1 MKVKNL
7 CRLVVGVSVIILL
20 FFIFIRVCQRFERFK
35 NRKDDLSGRPPSAVA
50 HKKSKK
56 KGSVSD
62 NQRIVDIW
70 KKGEFTKIEID
81 YINSFASVMRN
92 VGPETRFKFVIHAI
106 FKNERLFM
114 EEWLNWH
121 LFCIEGVDHIYL
133 YQNGQDVPTKKLIEP
148 FIFMGLVTLVK
159 YNHIRK
165 EGEGQFIQP
174 QHLAK
179 NHCINV
185 FGKEFEWILHID
197 IDEFVVLSRGI
208 HTLDQLFVLY
218 GNSDQILIPRTNFG
232 SNGHRKHQ
240 PSVLLA
246 YTKKE
251 STPSNVKSIAKARNI
266 KDCLQSS
273 CHRWKMKEGSKTV
286 KCSPLYFNL
295 NHYYTKSLED
305 YLVRLSNGKGEGTG
319 SRKSTVRDWA
329 QKNENMNAVEDLV
342 AFDQY
347 KRCRSPPRA

>member
-7 CRLVVGVSVIILL
+7 CRLVVCVSATILL
-20 FFIFIRVCQRFERFK
+20 FIIFINFVKSPKGREGLTKLSERFK
-35 NRKDDLSGRPPSAVA
+35 NRETDFSVRRLWRKHTATVA

-92 VGPETRFKFVIHAI
+92 VGPETRFKCVIHAI

-148 FIFMGLVTLVK
+148 FISMGLVTLVK

-165 EGEGQFIQP
+165 EGEG
-174 QHLAK
+174 
-179 NHCINV
+179 
-185 FGKEFEWILHID
+185 
-197 IDEFVVLSRGI
+197 
-208 HTLDQLFVLY
+208 
-218 GNSDQILIPRTNFG
+218 
-232 SNGHRKHQ
+232 
-240 PSVLLA
+240 
-246 YTKKE
+246 
-251 STPSNVKSIAKARNI
+251 
-266 KDCLQSS
+266 
-273 CHRWKMKEGSKTV
+273 
-286 KCSPLYFNL
+286 
-295 NHYYTKSLED
+295 
-305 YLVRLSNGKGEGTG
+305 
-319 SRKSTVRDWA
+319 
-329 QKNENMNAVEDLV
+329 
-342 AFDQY
+342 
-347 KRCRSPPRA
+347 